1 MIGQIVAKV
10 LQSKHVDFP
19 ENCIVLAKVGWVK
32 TGLQSTVWK
41 FKKLTVTQILREIIF
56 MKFAKI

>member
-10 LQSKHVDFP
+10 LQSKHFDFP

-32 TGLQSTVWK
+32 TGLQSTV
-41 FKKLTVTQILREIIF
+41 
-56 MKFAKI
+56 